1 MCGERHCGGRK
12 SLTVFKLC
20 KKKKKPHKKTKTK
33 SSLPYITG
41 EGRSSLRLL
50 GTGREAKVS
59 MRPSYPLRVSGG
71 FGGDTS
77 QFAGEACMQFCKPA
91 HWMAGFLGDLCGVG
105 WVGWWSFIL
114 LMT

>member
-1 MCGERHCGGRK
+1 MGGSGGREDQFFFLLLDLVAMCGERHCGGRK

-20 KKKKKPHKKTKTK
+20 KKKKKTTQKNKTK

-59 MRPSYPLRVSGG
+59 MRPS
-71 FGGDTS
+71 
-77 QFAGEACMQFCKPA
+77 
-91 HWMAGFLGDLCGVG
+91 
-105 WVGWWSFIL
+105 
-114 LMT
+114 

>member
-1 MCGERHCGGRK
+1 MEVEGGKTNFFFLLLDLVAMCGERHCGGRK

-59 MRPSYPLRVSGG
+59 MRPS
-71 FGGDTS
+71 
-77 QFAGEACMQFCKPA
+77 
-91 HWMAGFLGDLCGVG
+91 
-105 WVGWWSFIL
+105 
-114 LMT
+114 